1 MSEVS
6 ENLQQPQRARRKPFD
21 LSAALSRRA
30 GILLGLGTVLSFATI
45 PVCLAVV
52 KPKYSASAVLLVDA
66 TKEIAI
72 NGKER
77 DLIPGDIGDYTRTQ
91 IGRMKSVAGISEA
104 LNTLPEKARPN
115 FCNPQASA
123 ISQAVQLLK
132 RLVIQEVPRSHLIN
146 LKLESDEPRFLGD
159 AVNAVVDGFIGRLH
173 LERERQNEKRIEYLQ
188 SERARVVERIEHEH
202 RRLLA
207 HAEGMANR
215 AFLHENY
222 TVHLNKV
229 DQIQKLFLEAD
240 AERIARQAALAKALS
255 DRSTIQK
262 LSLQPYADERV
273 ADNFG
278 INRIEQYTYEQLQ
291 QMRVTVDGLTPG
303 NQDRKY
309 VEERMA
315 AMNRYLDEYK
325 VTVNEATM
333 RNLEQKRAYDLE
345 SEVLRAE
352 SGLGSAT
359 SRALELGS
367 ILSAATAEAS
377 ATSEAI
383 FNASSV
389 AYSIRELRE
398 RLTAINNRIDDCQLE
413 AKASVKLAV
422 DSRASNPTVPA
433 SSTKVNALA
442 GGLGLA
448 YGCALLCCLGFEFFD
463 TRLRSRADIQAAL
476 GGEAPDPVPSLNGAP
491 LHGVVASDSLAGEVL
506 RSFRSLASR
515 VERERSA
522 KTGSVILLTGVHS
535 GAGTSFVAYQLAIA
549 LSDYSE
555 QILLLQTSVTESES
569 HVAPAHSTVEANKK
583 IRVERIPSS
592 RSGAAIELGSRIR
605 DARESFDLILID
617 ADPISVE
624 PFTRFMMMH
633 ADMAVVVAKA
643 GVTMF
648 HDLVGVLNEIRRRP
662 IGAMTALLNFAQKPQ
677 RIGVQRRIQ
686 NGIVAV
692 SSLAKRFRRRL
703 ARLRSNRC

>member
-1 MSEVS
+1 MSDSS

-45 PVCLAVV
+45 PVCFGVV

-91 IGRMKSVAGISEA
+91 IGRMKSVTGICEA
-104 LNTLPEKARPN
+104 LASLPENARPN
-115 FCNPQASA
+115 FCNPHASE

-132 RLVIQEVPRSHLIN
+132 RLVVQEVPRSHLIN
-146 LKLESDEPRFLGD
+146 LKLESDQPRFLGD
-159 AVNAVVDGFIGRLH
+159 ALNAVVDGFIARLH
-173 LERERQNEKRIEYLQ
+173 RERERQNEKRIEYLQ
-188 SERARVVERIEHEH
+188 SERTRIVERIDHEH

-207 HAEGMANR
+207 HAEGMSNR

-240 AERIARQAALAKALS
+240 AERIARQAALVKALS
-255 DRSTIQK
+255 DRSAIQN

-291 QMRVTVDGLTPG
+291 QMRVTVDGLTTG

-325 VTVNEATM
+325 VRVNEATM

-352 SGLGSAT
+352 SGLASAT

-413 AKASVKLAV
+413 ARASVKLAV

-433 SSTKVNALA
+433 SSTKVNALV
-442 GGLGLA
+442 GGIGLA

-463 TRLRSRADIQAAL
+463 TRLRSRSDVEAAL
-476 GGEAPDPVPSLNGAP
+476 GGDAPDPVLALKGALLN
-491 LHGVVASDSLAGEVL
+491 GVVAPDPLAGEVL

-522 KTGSVILLTGVHS
+522 KKGSVILLTGVHS
-535 GAGTSFVAYQLAIA
+535 GAGTSFVSYQLAVA
-549 LSDYSE
+549 LSDYSD
-555 QILLLQTSVTESES
+555 QILLLQTSLTESGC
-569 HVAPAHSTVEANKK
+569 HLALGHSIVEASAK
-583 IRVERIPSS
+583 IRVERVPSS
-592 RSGAAIELGSRIR
+592 RSGAAIELGTRIR
-605 DARESFDLILID
+605 SARESFDLILID
-617 ADPISVE
+617 ADPIAIE
-624 PFTRFMMMH
+624 PLTRFMMMH

-643 GVTMF
+643 GYTMF
-648 HDLVGVLNEIRRRP
+648 HDLAGVLSEIRRHP
-662 IGAMTALLNFAQKPQ
+662 IGAMTALLNFASKPQ
-677 RIGVQRRIQ
+677 RIEVHRRIQ
-686 NGIVAV
+686 DGIVAL
-692 SSLAKRFRRRL
+692 SNLAKKIRRRL
-703 ARLRSNRC
+703 AGLRSSRF

>member
-30 GILLGLGTVLSFATI
+30 AILLGLGTVLSFATI

-448 YGCALLCCLGFEFFD
+448 YGCALLCCYTGAF
-463 TRLRSRADIQAAL
+463 SRRYSSCP
-476 GGEAPDPVPSLNGAP
+476 GWGS
-491 LHGVVASDSLAGEVL
+491 AG
-506 RSFRSLASR
+506 
-515 VERERSA
+515 
-522 KTGSVILLTGVHS
+522 S
-535 GAGTSFVAYQLAIA
+535 GAIIKRGAAAWSCGFRLA
-549 LSDYSE
+549 
-555 QILLLQTSVTESES
+555 
-569 HVAPAHSTVEANKK
+569 
-583 IRVERIPSS
+583 RRG
-592 RSGAAIELGSRIR
+592 GAAIL
-605 DARESFDLILID
+605 
-617 ADPISVE
+617 
-624 PFTRFMMMH
+624 
-633 ADMAVVVAKA
+633 
-643 GVTMF
+643 
-648 HDLVGVLNEIRRRP
+648 
-662 IGAMTALLNFAQKPQ
+662 
-677 RIGVQRRIQ
+677 
-686 NGIVAV
+686 
-692 SSLAKRFRRRL
+692 SLSGL
-703 ARLRSNRC
+703 PS

>member
-1 MSEVS
+1 MSDES
-6 ENLQQPQRARRKPFD
+6 QNFPPPPRARRKPFD
-21 LSAALSRRA
+21 LTAALGRRA
-30 GILLGLGTVLSFATI
+30 PIILGLGTLLAFATI
-45 PVCLAVV
+45 PVCLGVV
-52 KPKYSASAVLLVDA
+52 KPKYGASAVLLVDA
-66 TKEIAI
+66 TKEVAI

-91 IGRMKSVAGISEA
+91 IGRMKSINGISEA
-104 LNTLPEKARPN
+104 LRSLPEKARPN
-115 FCNPQASA
+115 FCNLQSSE

-159 AVNAVVDGFIGRLH
+159 ALNAVVDGFIARLH

-188 SERARVVERIEHEH
+188 TERTRIVERIEQEH
-202 RRLLA
+202 KRLLA

-222 TVHLNKV
+222 SVHLNKV
-229 DQIQKLFLEAD
+229 EQIQKLFLEAD
-240 AERIARQAALAKALS
+240 AERIARQAALGKALS
-255 DRSTIQK
+255 DRSEIQK

-291 QMRVTVDGLTPG
+291 QMRVTVDGLTHG

-325 VTVNEATM
+325 VRVNEATV
-333 RNLEQKRAYDLE
+333 RNLEQKRAYDLQ

-352 SGLGSAT
+352 SGLTSAT

-367 ILSAATAEAS
+367 ILSAAAAEAS

-398 RLTAINNRIDDCQLE
+398 RLTAISNRIDDCQLE

-433 SSTKVNALA
+433 SSPKVNAFA
-442 GGLGLA
+442 GGIGLA

-463 TRLRSRADIQAAL
+463 NRLRSRADVEAAL
-476 GGEAPDPVPSLNGAP
+476 GGDAPDPILALNGAASQGEEGPESP
-491 LHGVVASDSLAGEVL
+491 LSEVV

-515 VERERSA
+515 IERERSA
-522 KTGSVILLTGVHS
+522 HKGRVILLTGVHH
-535 GAGTSFVAYQLAIA
+535 GAGTSFVAHRLAAA
-549 LSDYSE
+549 LSEYSE
-555 QILLLQTSVTESES
+555 RILLLQTSACESGNHLTLIQS
-569 HVAPAHSTVEANKK
+569 LAEANDK
-583 IRVERIPSS
+583 IVIERIRHS
-592 RSGAAIELGSRIR
+592 RSGVAVELVSRIR
-605 DARESFDLILID
+605 NARESFDLILID
-617 ADPISVE
+617 ADPIAVE
-624 PFTRFMMMH
+624 PFTRFVLLH
-633 ADMAVVVAKA
+633 ADVAVVVTKA
-643 GVTMF
+643 SFTLF
-648 HDLVGVLNEIRRRP
+648 QDLVGVLNEIRRHP
-662 IGAMTALLNFAQKPQ
+662 IGAMTALLNFTPNIQ
-677 RIGVQRRIQ
+677 RVGAQRRIQ
-686 NGIVAV
+686 DGIVSL
-692 SSLAKRFRRRL
+692 SSFARRIRGRIG
-703 ARLRSNRC
+703 RLRSPRN